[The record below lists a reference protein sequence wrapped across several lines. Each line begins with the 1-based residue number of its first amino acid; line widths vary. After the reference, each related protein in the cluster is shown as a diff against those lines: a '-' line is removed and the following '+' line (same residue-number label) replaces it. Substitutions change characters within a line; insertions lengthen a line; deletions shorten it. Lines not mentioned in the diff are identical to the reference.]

1 LEGLLAN
8 ILTRVVNPYHQI
20 EAFMTAYV
28 ILDIEV
34 IDSDGYAKYKE
45 LAPPSIPLY
54 GGKYIARGGK
64 TEALEGDWQPNRLV
78 ILEFPSVDL
87 AKTWLNSP
95 EYASARA
102 LRHKYAHTQAVVIE
116 GLG

>member
-1 LEGLLAN
+1 
-8 ILTRVVNPYHQI
+8 
-20 EAFMTAYV
+20 MTAYI

-34 IDSDGYAKYKE
+34 TDPAGYDDYKK

-64 TEALEGDWQPNRLV
+64 SETLEGDWHSERLV
-78 ILEFPSVDL
+78 ILEFESVER

-95 EYASARA
+95 EYAQARA
-102 LRHKYAHTQAVVIE
+102 LRHKYAKSKMIVVE
-116 GLG
+116 GI